1 MVIPKFVGW
10 VYFFA
15 YNDIIY
21 ILVLLVFVLLVL
33 VLVLVL
39 VLLVYGPTCI
49 HSVSIGLL
57 TTKID
62 DELIIDRTYLLV
74 LVAVPDC

>member
-1 MVIPKFVGW
+1 MLIMIS
-10 VYFFA
+10 YI
-15 YNDIIY
+15 YIYIYIY
-21 ILVLLVFVLLVL
+21 ILVLLVFIL
-33 VLVLVL
+33 LVLVL

>member
-21 ILVLLVFVLLVL
+21 ILVLLVFVL
-33 VLVLVL
+33 LVLVL

-74 LVAVPDC
+74 LVTVPDC